1 MKTATIQ
8 TVSDIRNE
16 KARMSGD
23 HEAWVKGKQI
33 AAYEAARRAYLQAN
47 PDVGTLIR
55 DGVEIFYRNLT
66 PLHLGLTKEFYPSSV
81 IKIG

>member
-1 MKTATIQ
+1 MN
-8 TVSDIRNE
+8 TVSDIRDQ

-23 HEAWVKGKQI
+23 HEAWIKGKQI
-33 AAYEAARRAYLQAN
+33 AAYEAARKAYLQAN

-66 PLHLGLTKEFYPSSV
+66 PLHLGQTKEFYPSTV
-81 IKIG
+81 ITQ